1 MSTIINLQMEVLA
14 RMREHRDEIFRFGP
28 RGRADRPSFQ
38 QPPRPRDGERRR
50 DGERSDGASASL
62 ASISEADEAAEAETD
77 GSLKAPMAPAKSRER
92 EGSSLRRNEK
102 ERDGGRQRL
111 PPHADSAPVEW
122 NLLPVSEQSEGDG
135 ISYERR
141 ICESVVIEK
150 EGFCPSGLINPHWIG
165 KLVWDF
171 GVMFCVLM
179 DAMVLPFQLTFKSNL
194 GADSFDTV
202 WLWTTTWIFGI
213 DIIFSFNCAIESE
226 DGVHGAKSKLILD
239 RVKIAKSYLR
249 GWFAIDFGS
258 TVPWAQLSEAWLSGG
273 SSSQLTRLTKVVKFV
288 RLLRLVRMLR
298 LAKLGQIWERVEH
311 RIGSLFLLQCI
322 SLLRVLSVVVA
333 MCHWSACLF
342 WLIGL
347 PRNIF
352 TDVFFSED
360 EQQAYEAAPHW
371 TTIWRHHDAVE
382 TSWRW
387 LDRSTSET
395 YVFCFY
401 WTLGVMRTMPAEVT
415 PVNLPERVFVLIF
428 MFFALSAFAISIAL
442 ITQSFFKL
450 SERKKA
456 FNEEYAAVRLHLQ
469 RTKVSEDIQFRV
481 KSYLKYLFDQ
491 RKTHAK
497 EATLLNSLPD
507 ELKDQVFRC
516 QALHHMMRLPN
527 MQHFRRS
534 HRLRLAAAAATCDFM
549 PGQALVKRND
559 PIEASWILIS
569 GQLHKDGWNVDEYP
583 TVVHAECLEPHGHE
597 PLLSDCQVVAT
608 EVSEVLRVD
617 KVVQVQQLLIRVD
630 ILERR
635 LSEVASRPSRGIRA
649 CLSLPPRA
657 PSPARTSSSASSAF
671 SYPYSLF

>member
-1 MSTIINLQMEVLA
+1 
-14 RMREHRDEIFRFGP
+14 
-28 RGRADRPSFQ
+28 
-38 QPPRPRDGERRR
+38 
-50 DGERSDGASASL
+50 
-62 ASISEADEAAEAETD
+62 
-77 GSLKAPMAPAKSRER
+77 MAPAKSRER

-360 EQQAYEAAPHW
+360 EQQAGKSN
-371 TTIWRHHDAVE
+371 IVRRDMRQMIRIIRHDFFYFCSESDASYAVWN
-382 TSWRW
+382 TRRMKRHLTGRPFGGIMMRW
-387 LDRSTSET
+387 
-395 YVFCFY
+395 
-401 WTLGVMRTMPAEVT
+401 
-415 PVNLPERVFVLIF
+415 
-428 MFFALSAFAISIAL
+428 
-442 ITQSFFKL
+442 
-450 SERKKA
+450 
-456 FNEEYAAVRLHLQ
+456 RLHG
-469 RTKVSEDIQFRV
+469 
-481 KSYLKYLFDQ
+481 
-491 RKTHAK
+491 A
-497 EATLLNSLPD
+497 
-507 ELKDQVFRC
+507 
-516 QALHHMMRLPN
+516 
-527 MQHFRRS
+527 
-534 HRLRLAAAAATCDFM
+534 
-549 PGQALVKRND
+549 GW
-559 PIEASWILIS
+559 IEASRILRTRKCGS
-569 GQLHKDGWNVDEYP
+569 KD
-583 TVVHAECLEPHGHE
+583 
-597 PLLSDCQVVAT
+597 AT
-608 EVSEVLRVD
+608 
-617 KVVQVQQLLIRVD
+617 
-630 ILERR
+630 
-635 LSEVASRPSRGIRA
+635 RGSWHR
-649 CLSLPPRA
+649 
-657 PSPARTSSSASSAF
+657 
-671 SYPYSLF
+671 Y